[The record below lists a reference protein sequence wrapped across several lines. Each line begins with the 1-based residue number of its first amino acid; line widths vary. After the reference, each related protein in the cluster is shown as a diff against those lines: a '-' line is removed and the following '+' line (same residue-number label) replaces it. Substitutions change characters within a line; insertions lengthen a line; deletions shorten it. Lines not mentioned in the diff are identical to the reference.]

1 MSLNTSMQM
10 LTLAWNGKRFKES
23 KSARNAARRSIFR
36 ATTILLNSEM
46 KTLEIQNNE
55 INHEIDRCRHDL
67 HKYDNK
73 LQMLDNMT
81 HLATQSLEVYFQ
93 ARMENLG
100 AFVTEQCR
108 IISDGIQEEADHWK
122 EIHAMLQQKLVVPGD
137 LRSYG
142 GGNGLPRPV
151 KQSPNCSRIAEEEEE
166 GEKEERE
173 EKETDVSTLL
183 QSRTLTP
190 LLTQTLKNARL
201 LASKLS
207 QNTSIVIPPE
217 LNMSKTIVEE
227 PLPTANASDNHVTL
241 RDVSVIEKAAE
252 VDHEIPNPDLSMS
265 LLPFIPT
272 TNADEEKQNNKS
284 ICSTISDKT
293 FVKTSLKQ
301 FSSDEDSDDDDEN
314 DDEDDDET
322 IIEDSFST
330 NAIESKRPLLL
341 TADRSIRRIVTPLR
355 AEKHSLSHIM
365 SMEKPKFKQEKVSF
379 REPLPIVKSQSNKTL
394 LPNKSTIELEKLMI
408 KQENFSFREPLP
420 VDNNQSNFKLLPNNN
435 TYDLNK
441 TTTEQE
447 VSFREPLPAEI
458 KQKEKTLPRH
468 ETTADNDKSSH
479 VHSTTITNS
488 NTSKLLPIKS
498 ADSSE
503 EDEKLDVIQ
512 PLAMKPI
519 HQEQSKP
526 NKSPMAENPVKRRTT
541 RRATIRILRENQNDN
556 LPTLPP
562 PPPVE
567 MPTKTRYQTRYST
580 RLAAT
585 VTNEDITLRRTSTVN
600 RRTTRFTSD

>member
-1 MSLNTSMQM
+1 
-10 LTLAWNGKRFKES
+10 
-23 KSARNAARRSIFR
+23 
-36 ATTILLNSEM
+36 
-46 KTLEIQNNE
+46 
-55 INHEIDRCRHDL
+55 
-67 HKYDNK
+67 
-73 LQMLDNMT
+73 
-81 HLATQSLEVYFQ
+81 
-93 ARMENLG
+93 
-100 AFVTEQCR
+100 
-108 IISDGIQEEADHWK
+108 
-122 EIHAMLQQKLVVPGD
+122 
-137 LRSYG
+137 
-142 GGNGLPRPV
+142 
-151 KQSPNCSRIAEEEEE
+151 
-166 GEKEERE
+166 
-173 EKETDVSTLL
+173 
-183 QSRTLTP
+183 
-190 LLTQTLKNARL
+190 
-201 LASKLS
+201 
-207 QNTSIVIPPE
+207 
-217 LNMSKTIVEE
+217 
-227 PLPTANASDNHVTL
+227 
-241 RDVSVIEKAAE
+241 
-252 VDHEIPNPDLSMS
+252 
-265 LLPFIPT
+265 
-272 TNADEEKQNNKS
+272 
-284 ICSTISDKT
+284 
-293 FVKTSLKQ
+293 
-301 FSSDEDSDDDDEN
+301 
-314 DDEDDDET
+314 
-322 IIEDSFST
+322 
-330 NAIESKRPLLL
+330 
-341 TADRSIRRIVTPLR
+341 
-355 AEKHSLSHIM
+355 
-365 SMEKPKFKQEKVSF
+365 
-379 REPLPIVKSQSNKTL
+379 
-394 LPNKSTIELEKLMI
+394 
-408 KQENFSFREPLP
+408 
-420 VDNNQSNFKLLPNNN
+420 LLPNNN

-468 ETTADNDKSSH
+468 DTTADNDKLSH